1 MACTSRAS
9 PVFLVSLVCLVYLV
23 EPDRPDRPN
32 RPNEQNRL
40 VERMLD
46 RGAGRRECER
56 FAQAEQNHFQRHV
69 EIEVPRGALLGHF
82 NLTEQV

>member
-1 MACTSRAS
+1 MSRTS

-32 RPNEQNRL
+32 RPNEQDRL

-46 RGAGRRECER
+46 RGAGWGKCER
-56 FAQAEQNHFQRHV
+56 VAQTEQNHF
-69 EIEVPRGALLGHF
+69 
-82 NLTEQV
+82 